1 MDKYFTVEELA
12 KYLQYA
18 EKTIYKWVLNQE
30 IPYIKINQTVRFK
43 LSDIEKWLEEKKVS
57 SLPEKKVYTDGELF
71 NETDITPK
79 TDVNS
84 GLTFPKMAFQRKAQD
99 DTL

>member
-1 MDKYFTVEELA
+1 MDKYFTVEELS

-43 LSDIEKWLEEKKVS
+43 LSDIEKWLDEKKVS
-57 SLPEKKVYTDGELF
+57 SLPDKKNYTDGELF
-71 NETDITPK
+71 KETVITPLA
-79 TDVNS
+79 NNN
-84 GLTFPKMAFQRKAQD
+84 G
-99 DTL
+99 